1 MQVTR
6 VGPPTAT
13 LQRRLEV
20 GGRSGSLA
28 LLVEVWGLAE
38 PRQHQAIERRLAE
51 GMANI
56 FERREGGVTARLRLA
71 LQAGDR
77 WLRRVQDAA
86 GPDEDLSGLGAGAS
100 LLWCAEGE
108 ATLAQAGPA
117 LAFARLATPDAA
129 ELPAAELPDAI
140 RHPDASPWLR
150 RGIERL
156 TADPLWPPLGLGDA
170 ARLEI
175 HWASWPFPPGA
186 AALLAPSRAAE
197 ALRREAVA
205 AILGEAPELAARR
218 FDELLPAGLP
228 ALLIHHPRP
237 PDAMPPPLPEDDL
250 DLTTRYDAVAWGTAA
265 QDLSGLADADRVAD
279 GADRAAAADSGDAA
293 IGEQLPLP
301 GVSSALPSTPPAA
314 PATAPPPRPEAWSA
328 RAELSALAGLLLPA
342 LRRLGVRTARATAR
356 VLVATVPRRERVG
369 ADSYAVETARLTAAA
384 VLVLPLLALLL
395 TWMMVLRGA
404 APGSGGL
411 GSADD
416 AAAGTGAQ
424 PTALAPDPAAADPP
438 ELGIRRLVGL
448 QPAADLVG
456 EPGDGRR
463 LVVSGDAAWV
473 LNTALDRVDRVA
485 LAPAEGGTGLADAT
499 PREALAKR
507 RTVGEDV
514 VGALDDL
521 FWLPPPLEGP
531 DAGERGRVLA
541 LDAAGRLWAMDETGV
556 SALPRPAQPEWT
568 TVSLGAG
575 FDGRLYA
582 LDRSVGQIFR
592 YTATGGAWP
601 AFSVAGEPWLAAATD
616 LAAARDL
623 TIDGSVYVLMA
634 GGGLLAFEAGQA
646 RPVGVSGVPGGLVE
660 PVALQAL
667 PSAGLLLLADRG
679 GRRIVALGKD
689 GAFRA
694 QLLKAPQPAADDDGG
709 LADLHDLWWDERGA
723 LLYVLAGKT
732 LWIGPFAG
740 LGG

>member
-6 VGPPTAT
+6 VGPPAAM
-13 LQRRLEV
+13 LLRRLEV

-28 LLVEVWGLAE
+28 ILVEVWGLAE
-38 PRQHQAIERRLAE
+38 PRQLQAIERRLAE

-77 WLRRVQDAA
+77 WLRRVQAAA

-100 LLWCAEGE
+100 LLWCAAGE
-108 ATLAQAGPA
+108 AILAQAGPA
-117 LAFARLATPDAA
+117 LAFARPVASDAA
-129 ELPAAELPDAI
+129 ELSAAELPDAV
-140 RHPDASPWLR
+140 RHPVASPWLR

-156 TADPLWPPLGLGDA
+156 SVDPLWPPLGLGDPA
-170 ARLEI
+170 DFET

-237 PDAMPPPLPEDDL
+237 PDAMPAPLPEDDL

-265 QDLSGLADADRVAD
+265 EDLSGLA
-279 GADRAAAADSGDAA
+279 GAAMAARDAADVARAESGGDRLA
-293 IGEQLPLP
+293 
-301 GVSSALPSTPPAA
+301 PSFAA
-314 PATAPPPRPEAWSA
+314 PCPTPEAPASVPSGPPEAGSA
-328 RAELSALAGLLLPA
+328 RAELSALASRLLPA
-342 LRRLGVRTARATAR
+342 LRRIGVRTARAGAR

-404 APGSGGL
+404 ATGAGGL

-416 AAAGTGAQ
+416 AAADLGAA
-424 PTALAPDPAAADPP
+424 TTDRLPDPAAADPP

-463 LVVSGDAAWV
+463 LVISGDAAWV
-473 LNTALDRVDRVA
+473 LNTALDRVDRIA
-485 LAPAEGGTGLADAT
+485 LAPAEGGSGLADAS

-507 RTVGEDV
+507 RAVGPDV

-521 FWLPPPLEGP
+521 FWLPPPLDGP
-531 DAGERGRVLA
+531 DAGALGRVVA
-541 LDAAGRLWAMDETGV
+541 LDAAGRLWAMDEAGV

-601 AFSVAGEPWLAAATD
+601 AFTVAGEPWLSATAD
-616 LAAARDL
+616 LSAARDL
-623 TIDGSVYVLMA
+623 SIDGSVYVLLA

-646 RPVGVSGVPGGLVE
+646 RELGVSGVPGGLVE
-660 PVALQAL
+660 PLSLQAV
-667 PSAGLLLLADRG
+667 PGAGLLLLADRG

-694 QLLKAPQPAADDDGG
+694 QLLKLPQPAADDDGG
-709 LADLHDLWWDERGA
+709 LADLHDLWWDERSA

-732 LWIGPFAG
+732 LWIGPFTG
-740 LGG
+740 LGD